1 MRILVAGAGA
11 IGGYYG
17 GRLLAAGRDVTF
29 LVRPRRAALLAASGL
44 NIKSPAGNASIP
56 APPTVT
62 ADRIAGPYDMV
73 LLSCKAY
80 DLDSAMDDIVP
91 AVGPGT
97 SIVPMLNGMRHL
109 DMLDARFGAGR
120 VLGGLCAIGSTL
132 APDGTILHLNMPH
145 SMTFGERDGT
155 MSARVRAIADEIQG
169 VNFDGR
175 ASETII
181 LDMWEKWCMLASL
194 AAMTSLMRATVGD
207 IIAAGGADLMLQMF
221 AEIAAIARRA
231 GQSLHPD
238 YPARIRGMLTQAG
251 SPAAASMAR
260 DIMQGNDV
268 EADHVIGDLL
278 ARAEPGEAPLLR
290 VAYVHLKTYQ
300 ARRAREAAAQA
311 AQ

>member
-1 MRILVAGAGA
+1 MARTRADIVPSRSPKVIECGIFRCRIVPSGANVEPIA
-11 IGGYYG
+11 H
-17 GRLLAAGRDVTF
+17 
-29 LVRPRRAALLAASGL
+29 RPPSTR
-44 NIKSPAGNASIP
+44 P
-56 APPTVT
+56 APKRASSMSRWRMPFSIGT
-62 ADRIAGPYDMV
+62 
-73 LLSCKAY
+73 
-80 DLDSAMDDIVP
+80 MDVP